1 MENFTCKYNDKYI
14 NSFFVNQAVLVPSIF
29 KKIDNNFLYTILSL
43 ITEMTSGLEL
53 GGGLL
58 AKYQ

>member
-29 KKIDNNFLYTILSL
+29 KKLTTIFCILRLSL
-43 ITEMTSGLEL
+43 ITEMTS
-53 GGGLL
+53 
-58 AKYQ
+58 KCTCSRPPVS